1 MFSSK
6 AVYVGIDPTAGKR
19 PMHYA
24 ALDRNLRLLALEK
37 GDLEQVLAFVGGL
50 ERGVV
55 AIDAPQSPNQAL
67 MADPEVRRGYDLNP
81 EGDTWSGW
89 KVCEYELRRRN
100 IRLYRTPRKE
110 SEAARW
116 VRVGFALFR
125 RLQESGFSLFVAGEG
140 GDERLLIE
148 VHPHASYAV
157 KLGRRPFLKQTL
169 EGRLQRQLIL
179 YLEGLDITD
188 PMLSLEEITRH
199 HLLQSQLPLRD
210 LYDHDQLDALIAAYT
225 AFVVGEHPEQVTQV
239 GDVEEGLITLPTNEL
254 LEFYR

>member
-1 MFSSK
+1 MLRSQS
-6 AVYVGIDPTAGKR
+6 VYVGIDPTAGTR

-24 ALDRNLRLLALEK
+24 ALDKNLRLLALEK
-37 GDLEQVLAFVGGL
+37 GDIAQVLAFVGGL

-55 AIDAPQSPNQAL
+55 AIDAPQSPNQGL
-67 MADPEVRRGYDLNP
+67 MADPEVRRRYDLNP

-100 IRLYRTPRKE
+100 IRLYRTPRRE

-116 VRVGFALFR
+116 VRTGFTLFR
-125 RLQESGFSLFVAGEG
+125 RLAEMGFELFVAGEDG
-140 GDERLLIE
+140 ESRKLIE
-148 VHPHASYAV
+148 VHPHACFAV

-179 YLEGLDITD
+179 YLEGLDIPD
-188 PMLSLEEITRH
+188 PMLSMEEITRH
-199 HLLQSQLPLRD
+199 HLLQSHLPLRD
-210 LYDHDQLDALIAAYT
+210 LYDHDQLDALVGAYT
-225 AFVVGEHPEQVTQV
+225 AFVVGEKAEQITQV
-239 GDVEEGLITLPTNEL
+239 GDVEEGLITLPTDEL